1 MKLISADRMLP
12 GPAGDCVDDGAVLV
26 DGARIAAVG
35 PREQLRHRE
44 HAEHEHFP
52 GATLLPGLINAHV
65 HLVFDDTAPDSATLV
80 ERVRTASDDELRAQA
95 AEHARQALRSGVTT
109 LRDCGDRGGI
119 TARLRDD
126 IAAGHLPG
134 PRLITTGPPLTVPAG
149 HCWFLGG
156 AAGTDAELREQV
168 RRNARLG
175 VDMIKVMASGGQI
188 TPGSAPSWQSQFD
201 RDRLRLVVAEAEH
214 RGLPVAAH
222 AHGTTAIR
230 DAVAAGVHTVE
241 HCSWMTGPGEVHRDA
256 ATAAEMAARG
266 VHACT
271 ASSRNWRRIIDSL
284 PPEVADRVYGRL
296 PWLAERGVG
305 LITGTDAGLPSSPF
319 DDLAGALELYVHLG
333 FTAEHV
339 VEMATT
345 TSAAALGLG
354 EVTGRLAPG
363 LDADL
368 LVVDGDP
375 RTGVAALGAVR
386 AVLARGAAVG

>member
-1 MKLISADRMLP
+1 MKLISADRVLA
-12 GPAGDCVDDGAVLV
+12 GPAGRCLEDGAVLV
-26 DGARIAAVG
+26 EGARIAAVG
-35 PREQLRHRE
+35 TREQLRHRE
-44 HAEHEHFP
+44 HTRHEHWS

-65 HLVFDDTAPDSATLV
+65 HLVFDDTAPDPAALV
-80 ERVRTASDDELRAQA
+80 ERVRTTSDERLHEQA
-95 AEHARQALRSGVTT
+95 AGRALRALRSGTTT
-109 LRDCGDRGGI
+109 LRDCGDRDGI
-119 TARLRDD
+119 TARLRDE
-126 IAAGHLPG
+126 IRTGATTG
-134 PRLITTGPPLTVPAG
+134 PRLITTGPPLTVPDG

-156 AAGTDAELREQV
+156 AAGTDEELRERV
-168 RRNARLG
+168 RRNAELG

-188 TPGSAPSWQSQFD
+188 TPGSPPSWQSQFD
-201 RDRLRLVVAEAEH
+201 RDRLRLVVAEAERH
-214 RGLPVAAH
+214 GLPVAAH

-230 DAVAAGVHTVE
+230 DAVAAGVRTVE
-241 HCSWMTGPGEVHRDA
+241 HCSWTTGPGEVHRDA

-266 VHACT
+266 VHACA

-284 PPEVADRVYGRL
+284 PPEVAEQVYGRL

-305 LITGTDAGLPSSPF
+305 LITGTDAGLPASPF
-319 DDLAGALELYVHLG
+319 DDLAGALQLYVHLG
-333 FTAEHV
+333 FAADRV

-375 RTGVAALGAVR
+375 RTGLAALGAVR
-386 AVLARGAAVG
+386 AVFARGAAVG